1 MYGHP
6 DNLSS
11 PACFLGLTRLA
22 DVTVARDEGADLVI
36 RQAPNNPIFVGGT
49 GRSGTTIAGRLIGH
63 HRDVGSTNPRELR
76 FIASAGGLADAYAGL
91 CTPQLVAENVFAH
104 WFERVKPSGAVSGL
118 YRRVT
123 REEMKQLVDEYLAQ
137 FPEDPFTASRRFA
150 ETVTSSRVRRNP
162 EGRWVDTTPANAR
175 AADRVL
181 ALFPEGRVVHMMRDG
196 RDVAASFVSKPFGPD
211 EVFAGLTEWRDRMV
225 EAHEAEQ
232 RAPAG
237 RVFRVNLEELAATR
251 REETLSELLAFL
263 DLDDDQRMR
272 DWFDETVIAKQA
284 HVGRWRKDYD
294 DDTAQRIDARYAEI
308 IDELDER
315 GVPHP

>member
-6 DNLSS
+6 DRLSS
-11 PACFLGLTRLA
+11 AGSDSGWPGPWLVRLGG
-22 DVTVARDEGADLVI
+22 VSLVI
-36 RQAPNNPIFVGGT
+36 RTAPNNPIFVGGT

-76 FIASAGGLADAYAGL
+76 FIASAGGLADAYARL
-91 CTPQLVAENVFAH
+91 CTPETVAHNVFAH

-118 YRRVT
+118 HRRVT
-123 REEMKQLVDEYLAQ
+123 KDEMRALLDDYIAQ
-137 FPEDPFTASRRFA
+137 FAHDPFAASRQFA

-196 RDVAASFVSKPFGPD
+196 RDVAASFVAKPFGPD

-232 RAPAG
+232 RAPQG
-237 RVFRVNLEELAATR
+237 RVMRVDLEQLAATR
-251 REETLSELLAFL
+251 RSEALGELLDFL
-263 DLDDDQRMR
+263 ELEDDQRMR
-272 DWFDETVIAKQA
+272 DWFDETVVATQA

-294 DDTAQRIDARYAEI
+294 DDTARRIDERYAEI
-308 IDELDER
+308 LTELDAL

>member
-6 DNLSS
+6 DRLSS
-11 PACFLGLTRLA
+11 AGSDSGWLGSGLARLGG
-22 DVTVARDEGADLVI
+22 VSLVI
-36 RQAPNNPIFVGGT
+36 RTAPNNPIFVGGT

-76 FIASAGGLADAYAGL
+76 FIASAGGLADAYARL
-91 CTPQLVAENVFAH
+91 CTPETVAHNVFSH

-118 YRRVT
+118 HRRVT
-123 REEMKQLVDEYLAQ
+123 KDEMRALLDDYIAQ
-137 FPEDPFTASRRFA
+137 FAQDPFAASRQFA

-162 EGRWVDTTPANAR
+162 E
-175 AADRVL
+175 
-181 ALFPEGRVVHMMRDG
+181 VHMMRDG
-196 RDVAASFVSKPFGPD
+196 RDVAASFVAKPFGPD

-232 RAPAG
+232 RAPQG
-237 RVFRVNLEELAATR
+237 RVMRVDLEELAATR
-251 REETLSELLAFL
+251 RSEVLGELLDFL
-263 DLDDDQRMR
+263 ELEDDQRMR
-272 DWFDETVIAKQA
+272 DWFDETVVATQA

-294 DDTAQRIDARYAEI
+294 EDTARRIDERYAEI
-308 IDELDER
+308 LTELDAL